1 VLIIEKD
8 FIMARTPS
16 TMLALGTA
24 APDFTLLNPA
34 TNQQVSLSDFKG
46 KPVLVAFICNHC
58 PYVVLIKKE
67 FAQFAKDYQA
77 KGLEVIAINAN
88 DVVNYPDD
96 SPEKMAE
103 DVKTFAYSFPYLY
116 DETQQTALAY
126 QAACTPDFFMFDAE
140 HKLYYR
146 GQFDDAR
153 PKQEAL
159 VTGKD
164 MIEAAEALLAGKL
177 APENQKAS
185 LGCNIKWKEG
195 NEPVYS

>member
-1 VLIIEKD
+1 
-8 FIMARTPS
+8 MARTPS
-16 TMLALGTA
+16 TMLELGTT

-67 FAQFAKDYQA
+67 FAQFAKYYQE

-88 DVVNYPDD
+88 DVANYPDD

-103 DVKTFAYSFPYLY
+103 DAQKFAYSFPYLY

-153 PKQEAL
+153 PRQDTP

-164 MIEAAEALLAGKL
+164 MMDAADALLAGKPS
-177 APENQKAS
+177 PENQTAS

-195 NEPVYS
+195 NEPDYS